1 MSDSRYTTWPWLAYN
16 AALGAA
22 LPIWGPYAAWRLTR
36 GNSRIGKRE
45 RLGLGPA
52 LPPSDRRVW
61 LHGASVGE
69 MVALQPIARRF
80 HALRPD
86 AKVVVSTIT
95 PTGQEVA
102 RRAFDWAEQ
111 VRYFPLDTPGPVT
124 RSVNAVGASVVALLE
139 TELWPNFL
147 HAAAFLGPVVL
158 INGRISDRT
167 LRRARK
173 VRPLYKWMLAHLS
186 VMGMQTEG
194 DAERIIALGAPADRV
209 HVMGTSKFD
218 DAVPILDAAGRTEWR
233 SKLRIRDDRV
243 VIAGSTFPGE
253 DEAVIAAYQMCRTAV
268 PGLRLLIAP
277 RHIDRAEDVALLAR
291 KAGLTV
297 GRRSGELTGDENVI
311 VVDTYG
317 ELAAL
322 YGIAD
327 AAFIGRSLGE
337 NRGGQNLIQPMA
349 HGVPVVHGPNMQNF
363 RDVAEQADAAAAS
376 EMASDAEGLAD
387 AWLRLVSTPELR
399 LAMGKAGRKVVES
412 NKGAS
417 ERYAQVISTALRR
430 GTPSG

>member
-1 MSDSRYTTWPWLAYN
+1 MSDAKPKTWPWLAYN
-16 AALGAA
+16 AVLGAA
-22 LPIWGPYAAWRLTR
+22 MPVWGPYAAWRLTR
-36 GNSRIGKRE
+36 GNSRLGKRE
-45 RLGLGPA
+45 RLGFGPA
-52 LPPSDRRVW
+52 LPPSGRRVW
-61 LHGASVGE
+61 MHGASVGE

-80 HALRPD
+80 HSLRPD
-86 AKVVVSTIT
+86 APVVISTIT

-102 RRAFDWAEQ
+102 RRAFEWAEQ
-111 VRYFPLDTPGPVT
+111 VRYFPLDTPGPVS

-147 HAAAFLGPVVL
+147 HAASLLGPVVL

-167 LRRARK
+167 VRRAVK
-173 VRPLYKWMLAHLS
+173 VRPLYKWMLGHLA
-186 VMGMQTEG
+186 VMGMQTEA
-194 DAERIIALGAPADRV
+194 DAERIIGLGAPPDRV
-209 HVMGTSKFD
+209 RVMGTSKFD

-233 SKLRIRDDRV
+233 AKLKLGEDRV

-253 DEAVIAAYQMCRTAV
+253 DEAVIASFQVCRTAV

-277 RHIDRAEDVALLAR
+277 RHIDRAADVAHLAR
-291 KAGLTV
+291 KAGLCA
-297 GRRSGELTGDENVI
+297 GLRSDELSGSEDVI
-311 VVDTYG
+311 VVDTFG

-322 YGIAD
+322 YGVAE

-363 RDVAEQADAAAAS
+363 RDVAEQADNAAAA
-376 EMASDAEGLAD
+376 EMVVDAEAMAE
-387 AWLRLVSTPELR
+387 AWLRMLTLPDLR
-399 LAMGKAGRKVVES
+399 CAMGRAGRKLVEA

-417 ERYAQVISTALRR
+417 DRYAQVISAALR
-430 GTPSG
+430 